1 MRMSCFWSRGC
12 MFQPRMA
19 AAAHPITPP
28 PPLQPAPPPNTA
40 PAVETTLVP
49 SESHA
54 SSGRALDPESVVS
67 RLPVEVEVGV
77 PVRDF
82 RVRNL
87 LALEPGVIVG
97 SQWGH
102 GDDLPLSAG
111 EVQLAW
117 IEFEVVVN
125 SLSARITR
133 IA

>member
-1 MRMSCFWSRGC
+1 MLLC
-12 MFQPRMA
+12 RMA
-19 AAAHPITPP
+19 AAVHPVTPP
-28 PPLQPAPPPNTA
+28 PPLQPAQPPRAVPEPETA
-40 PAVETTLVP
+40 LVQAQKPEPFEPAID
-49 SESHA
+49 A
-54 SSGRALDPESVVS
+54 ESVVA
-67 RLPVEVEVGV
+67 RLRVELEVGV

-97 SQWGH
+97 SQWSN

-111 EVQLAW
+111 DVQVAW

-125 SLSARITR
+125 NLAGRITR